1 MAKFPVTL
9 KRRNSIGKVVKVSC
23 STVKDAIRILQR
35 FRQSGYRDVWFEDL
49 NGNMV
54 DGVGIAV
61 TPATAAGEA
70 YRASSR
76 NVILTSGGHL
86 MRVSTA
92 LCNGRVIGHS
102 RYPRDR

>member
-54 DGVGIAV
+54 DESEFEEP
-61 TPATAAGEA
+61 PAKAA
-70 YRASSR
+70 
-76 NVILTSGGHL
+76 
-86 MRVSTA
+86 
-92 LCNGRVIGHS
+92 
-102 RYPRDR
+102 